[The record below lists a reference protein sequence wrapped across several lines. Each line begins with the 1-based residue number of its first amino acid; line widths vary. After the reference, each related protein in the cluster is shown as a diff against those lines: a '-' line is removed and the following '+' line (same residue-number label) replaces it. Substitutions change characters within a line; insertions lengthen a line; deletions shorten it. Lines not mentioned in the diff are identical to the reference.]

1 MLADINV
8 KVLTDAQ
15 NVETLSSDI
24 VVLDT
29 NNDYVVLNFLQI
41 LPGGN
46 STIPDEGKVVDR
58 SAKVATRVSLSWGHF
73 INLIPQFMEFAKK
86 NEEFINNRYKN
97 TSNSLKNMTV
107 NKK

>member
-29 NNDYVVLNFLQI
+29 NNDYVVLNF
-41 LPGGN
+41 
-46 STIPDEGKVVDR
+46 
-58 SAKVATRVSLSWGHF
+58 
-73 INLIPQFMEFAKK
+73 FAD
-86 NEEFINNRYKN
+86 FARR
-97 TSNSLKNMTV
+97 
-107 NKK
+107 